1 MFSAKRHL
9 KQERHYKNTSVQGIL
24 EMIYQSV
31 EFSLGKK
38 KAPKVQPRRLLSR
51 KESHHYLEWLAELVE
66 CINSAHN
73 PFVPG

>member
-1 MFSAKRHL
+1 MA
-9 KQERHYKNTSVQGIL
+9 E
-24 EMIYQSV
+24 IYV
-31 EFSLGKK
+31 TCCSLQKDISNKK
-38 KAPKVQPRRLLSR
+38 VPKAQPRRLLR